1 MAIAD
6 NQELFLKA
14 KHLMNFLLNAC
25 NSLKKLNETK

>member
-14 KHLMNFLLNAC
+14 KHPMNQFLNAC
-25 NSLKKLNETK
+25 ISLKK

>member
-14 KHLMNFLLNAC
+14 KYLMNFLLSVC
-25 NSLKKLNETK
+25 NSLKNKRS